1 LNAPNLV
8 AGTYTYTVVVSNA
21 YGTATSG
28 PINLTVL
35 APTPYEQVVQQL
47 NPIAYW
53 PLNEQTGTTA
63 YDVVGGHNGTYV
75 VSTLTGGTTPSVVLA
90 QQGPSQSFFTDSD
103 NPNSYAAWLTLSYVD
118 IPEGPFNITNA
129 ITVTAWV
136 DLYDSQSGL
145 DGNETFGD
153 VIGHGDNSWRIA
165 DNGNGGQ
172 NNNAL
177 SGSDGGTSNGDATNP
192 SNIIPGSWHMVAYT
206 YTGNVNETNN
216 GSLYVDGVLAATNT
230 IEATPTGDDLDV
242 WIGGAPDYG
251 TARLMDSAYIAHAA
265 VFTQALTAAQIAGLY
280 NGTYVAGPELISISH
295 SRANVILTW
304 PSGQLLQAPTL
315 LGPWTTNSAA
325 TSPYT
330 IPATSGNQFFR
341 VLVNP

>member
-1 LNAPNLV
+1 V
-8 AGTYTYTVVVSNA
+8 ISNA
-21 YGTATSG
+21 YGTATGG
-28 PINLTVL
+28 PVNLTVV
-35 APTPYEQVVQQL
+35 APTPYEQIVQQL
-47 NPIAYW
+47 NPLAYW
-53 PLNEQTGTTA
+53 PLDEQSGTTA
-63 YDVVGGHNGTYV
+63 YDVIGGHNGTYT
-75 VSTLTGGTTPSVVLA
+75 VSSLTGGTTPSVALA
-90 QQGPSQSFFTDSD
+90 QPGPSQSFFTDSD
-103 NPNSYAAWLTLSYVD
+103 YPNSYAALLTLSYVD

-177 SGSDGGTSNGDATNP
+177 SGNDGGTSNGDATNP

-280 NGTYVAGPELISISH
+280 NGTYVAGPELINISH
-295 SRANVILTW
+295 SGANVILTW